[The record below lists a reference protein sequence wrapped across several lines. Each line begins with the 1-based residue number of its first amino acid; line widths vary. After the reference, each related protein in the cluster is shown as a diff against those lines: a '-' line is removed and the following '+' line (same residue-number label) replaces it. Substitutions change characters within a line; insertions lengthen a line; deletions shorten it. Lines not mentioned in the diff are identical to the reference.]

1 MNFTV
6 DIGNSLIKIS
16 GFEGS
21 NMVLHKVFESSKIDE
36 ARLFFFNKL
45 NLKNANAIISSV
57 QNQVFIENNSIGKD
71 VNIINFSY
79 KTPTPLNLKYESLET
94 LGTDRL
100 AAAVGGSFLFL
111 GNEVLVVNAGTCIT
125 YEFIDKDKN
134 YLGGAISPGL
144 MMRFKALN
152 TFTGKLPLITQSTVK
167 PNITGTNTV
176 ECLSS
181 GVINGICFEID
192 SMIDS
197 YCKSYPEIKIV
208 FSGGDVFYFDKML
221 KSKIFATENL
231 VSYGLN
237 QILLYNA
244 QKF

>member
-21 NMVLHKVFESSKIDE
+21 NMVMHKVFESCNIDE
-36 ARLFFFNKL
+36 ARLFFLNNL
-45 NLKNANAIISSV
+45 NLKNVNAIISSV
-57 QNQVFIENNSIGKD
+57 QNEVFVNKNDISDEI
-71 VNIINFSY
+71 NIIYFSY
-79 KTPTPLNLKYESLET
+79 KTPTPLNLQYESLET

-100 AAAVGGSFLFL
+100 AAAVGGSCLFP

-134 YLGGAISPGL
+134 YFGGAISPGL
-144 MMRFKALN
+144 MMRFKALH
-152 TFTGKLPLITQSTVK
+152 TFTGKLPLITQPFVK
-167 PNITGTNTV
+167 PNIIGTNTM
-176 ECLSS
+176 ECLNS

-192 SMIDS
+192 AMIDS